1 MTLEGLWTI
10 VKKVRRLRKGKKVG
24 EGQKG
29 TKGVMGSRY
38 EFLRNKE
45 ACDNVNTHVDNQETN
60 IMNQGIGGMK
70 IEFRRKGP
78 RVQNG
83 G

>member
-45 ACDNVNTHVDNQETN
+45 ACD
-60 IMNQGIGGMK
+60 
-70 IEFRRKGP
+70 
-78 RVQNG
+78 
-83 G
+83 

>member
-45 ACDNVNTHVDNQETN
+45 ACDNVNTHVDLENVTL
-60 IMNQGIGGMK
+60 
-70 IEFRRKGP
+70 
-78 RVQNG
+78 
-83 G
+83 